1 MCVFSTHYTFL
12 VSVSYYYLGLQ
23 SVSFVDTLPHNKLV
37 SEPRSY
43 DLGILNI
50 FFWRNNHT
58 YSTIHTVL
66 FIRLLFTAGKISKL
80 GIFSFAFFCDC
91 DRLKNG
97 NRKI

>member
-50 FFWRNNHT
+50 FFGEI
-58 YSTIHTVL
+58 TIRIVL
-66 FIRLLFTAGKISKL
+66 FIRYYSYGYYSQPEKFLNLE
-80 GIFSFAFFCDC
+80 FF
-91 DRLKNG
+91 RLHFFVTV
-97 NRKI
+97 IV